1 MVACGVVV
9 ALVLAFG
16 MIAFAQDDS
25 ECLDIS
31 DAPLITQSEPVP
43 PNIMFVLDDSTSMD
57 YEVMTSQSGG
67 TFNQYRYIFDDL
79 GDNKIPAVVPFTVL
93 SGDERGLWR
102 SQWHGYN
109 RIYYN
114 PAVTYEPWP
123 RVTEVYPGISEPD
136 ADPNN
141 PPSHINS
148 PGVTADLSA
157 VYHQIADTAMNTIAD
172 DQDAGT
178 VFSTGWTQYEAVP
191 VESAVGGRFSM
202 TNLTGAYVIWESDLP
217 SDGQWEVRVWI
228 APFSVNDGN
237 AQYAIQHT
245 GAGSPAVVYVDQVAA
260 GIPAHGGW
268 VTLGTFS
275 FDAGLA
281 PRVEVR
287 RSPQSTGSFTFAD
300 AVEFRREGAVIQIPV
315 AHYYQYS
322 ALEGLPYLVTVDNG
336 SIGYFRFEDL
346 NDDEQVVYGEI
357 EAVAAPPADVQS
369 GRDYTAER
377 QNFANWF
384 TYYRRRSLTATD
396 AMARALEALS
406 GVRVGA
412 YSINGQIQ
420 QAVVPIDVDDENQ
433 TLDLLAELYEFSRL
447 IIDEVSPLRTGL
459 QAVGQ
464 YYDHS
469 GNGFAA
475 SPVEAACQHNF
486 AVVFTDGFWNGDDP
500 GVGNA
505 DGDQGAPFADNYAD
519 TLADVAMLY
528 WETDLATGL
537 NDLVPPSG
545 IDRAEWQHMVTYA
558 VALGVEG
565 TLDRDSFSPW
575 SNPPSDIPWPDVH
588 NDPDERVKIDDLWHA
603 TINSRGE
610 FYTAN
615 DPEALADAFM
625 EALTDI
631 QARIASAASVAVG
644 QGAEASEGTTIY
656 LPTFTTDS
664 WSGDIRAYAF
674 DTDTGEIN
682 TNSYLWSAAEQLDTL
697 DWQERRIAT
706 YQDENDD
713 GVAFDDLADLTADQQ
728 ALLNNDQDLLDY
740 LRGRRDQELQN
751 CGERRDRNRVLGDIV
766 HGGPVLYGGL
776 LYAGGNDG
784 MLHAFDAA
792 TGIERFAYIPGLV
805 FNQLAELS
813 ALDYNH
819 RFYVDK
825 APCIQTISSGS
836 TLLVGGLGKGG
847 KGYYALNVANAATI
861 SSQQEVV
868 DMVAWEF
875 PAGGA
880 TDADL
885 GYSYSPGFVVD
896 TAAGW
901 VVIFSNGYNSANGN
915 AVLFV
920 LNTDGTLRT
929 KIDTRVGDCNGLSP
943 PALVDVNNDDVVDY
957 AYAGDLK
964 GNLWKFDLTDPDA
977 ANWTLAYTGP
987 LFSARDAM
995 GNPQPITTEPDV
1007 MKHCL
1012 GSLPGYIVAVGTGK
1026 YLGQSDIGDTSG
1038 QTIYGVWDYGD
1049 DDDNS
1054 EFLGVREGVGLS
1066 NQPGTVSLLEQSLEI
1081 PDASYAFDGQSLTLR
1096 FITRRTAQWV
1106 VQADGDQQPNPSS
1119 VEDNNAGWFFD
1130 LPIAGERIIN
1140 DPIIRDGK
1148 LLFTST
1154 IPTTETCRAGGDAI
1168 FHEVDACSGR
1178 RLREPQLDITGNRIV
1193 DAQDEVEI
1201 TYTDPDTRGSV
1212 TERVPPSGLGFNQML
1227 SNPGLVRG
1235 TRGPGQGER
1244 LEYKVFSTSTGSVEV
1259 LGELSADGIYY
1270 WMQHG
1275 E

>member
-1 MVACGVVV
+1 M
-9 ALVLAFG
+9 VLAFG
-16 MIAFAQDDS
+16 MIAFAQDDP

-31 DAPLITQSEPVP
+31 DAPLITQSEAVP

-57 YEVMTSQSGG
+57 YEVMTSESGG

-79 GDNKIPAVVPFTVL
+79 GDNKIPTDVPFAVL
-93 SGDERGLWR
+93 SGDDRGLWR

-109 RIYYN
+109 RLYYN
-114 PAVTYEPWP
+114 PAVTYEPWT
-123 RVTEVYPGISEPD
+123 RVTEVYTGISDPN

-172 DQDAGT
+172 DQDAST

-202 TNLTGAYVIWESDLP
+202 TNLTGAYVLWESDLP

-237 AQYAIQHT
+237 AQYTIQHT
-245 GAGSPAVVYVDQVAA
+245 GAGSPAVVYVDQAA
-260 GIPAHGGW
+260 ADIPANGGW
-268 VTLGTFS
+268 VALGTFS

-300 AVEFRREGAVIQIPV
+300 AVEFRREGEVIQIPV
-315 AHYYQYS
+315 AHYFQYS
-322 ALEGLPYLVTVDNG
+322 ALENLSYLVTVDNG
-336 SIGYFRFEDL
+336 SISYFRFEDL
-346 NDDEQVVYGEI
+346 NDDDQLAYGEI
-357 EAVAAPPADVQS
+357 EAVATPPADVQS
-369 GRDYTAER
+369 QRDYAAER

-420 QAVVPIDVDDENQ
+420 QALVPIDVDDEDQ
-433 TLDLLAELYEFSRL
+433 TLDLLEELYEFSRL
-447 IIDEVSPLRTGL
+447 IIDEMSPLRIGL

-469 GNGFAA
+469 GSGFAE
-475 SPVEAACQHNF
+475 SPVEEACQHNF

-505 DGDQGAPFADNYAD
+505 DGDQGAPFADNYSD
-519 TLADVAMLY
+519 TLADVAMHY
-528 WETDLATGL
+528 YETDLATGL
-537 NDLVPPSG
+537 DDLVPPSG
-545 IDRAEWQHMVTYA
+545 LDRAEWQHMVIYA

-603 TINSRGE
+603 TINSRGV

-615 DPEALADAFM
+615 DPEALADAFT

-644 QGAEASEGTTIY
+644 QGGDVSDSATIY
-656 LPTFTTDS
+656 LPTFSTDG
-664 WSGDIRAYAF
+664 WSGDIRAYSF
-674 DTDTGEIN
+674 NTDSGEIN
-682 TNSYLWSAAEQLDTL
+682 TSSYLWSAAEQLDNL
-697 DWQERRIAT
+697 DWQNRYIAT
-706 YQDENDD
+706 YQDEDGD
-713 GVAFDDLADLTADQQ
+713 GVVFEDLADLTADQQ
-728 ALLNNDQDLLDY
+728 AFINNDQDLLDY

-751 CGERRDRNRVLGDIV
+751 GGERRDRIRVMGDIV
-766 HGGPVLYGGL
+766 QGGPVFHDGL

-784 MLHAFDAA
+784 MLHAFNAD
-792 TGIERFAYIPGLV
+792 TGIERFAYVPGLV
-805 FNQLAELS
+805 FDHLAELGNP
-813 ALDYNH
+813 DYDH

-825 APCIQTISSGS
+825 APYIQEISSGN

-847 KGYYALNVANAATI
+847 KGYYALNVSGAATVTNL
-861 SSQQEVV
+861 QEVV

-875 PAGGA
+875 PAADA
-880 TDADL
+880 TDSDM
-885 GYSYSPGFVVD
+885 GYSYSPGYVVN
-896 TAAGW
+896 TTAGW
-901 VVIFSNGYNSANGN
+901 VVIFSNGYNSVNGR

-920 LNTDGTLRT
+920 LNTAGTLIT
-929 KIDTRVGDCNGLSP
+929 KIDTGVGGCNGLSS
-943 PALVDVNNDDVVDY
+943 PALVDVDNDDLVDY
-957 AYAGDLK
+957 AYAGDLR
-964 GNLWKFDLTDPDA
+964 GNLWKFDLTAESTGD
-977 ANWTLAYTGP
+977 WTVSYSAP
-987 LFSARDAM
+987 LFAARDAL

-1054 EFLGVREGVGLS
+1054 EFLGAREEGTGLS
-1066 NQPGTVSLLEQSLEI
+1066 NQSATVSLLQQSLEI
-1081 PDASYAFDGQSLTLR
+1081 PDDSYTVDGQSLTLR
-1096 FITRRTAQWV
+1096 FITRHTAQWV

-1119 VEDNNAGWFFD
+1119 AEDNNAGWLFD

-1148 LLFTST
+1148 LLFTSS

-1178 RLREPQLDITGNRIV
+1178 RLRDPQLDITGNRIV

-1201 TYTDPDTRGSV
+1201 TYTDPDTGGSV
-1212 TERVPPSGLGFNQML
+1212 TERVPPSGLGFEQLL
-1227 SNPGLVRG
+1227 SNPGFVRG

-1244 LEYKVFSTSTGSVEV
+1244 LEYKVFSTSAGGVEV
-1259 LGELSADGIYY
+1259 VGELSADGIYY

-1275 E
+1275 DE

>member
-1 MVACGVVV
+1 M
-9 ALVLAFG
+9 
-16 MIAFAQDDS
+16 
-25 ECLDIS
+25 
-31 DAPLITQSEPVP
+31 
-43 PNIMFVLDDSTSMD
+43 
-57 YEVMTSQSGG
+57 
-67 TFNQYRYIFDDL
+67 
-79 GDNKIPAVVPFTVL
+79 
-93 SGDERGLWR
+93 
-102 SQWHGYN
+102 
-109 RIYYN
+109 
-114 PAVTYEPWP
+114 
-123 RVTEVYPGISEPD
+123 
-136 ADPNN
+136 
-141 PPSHINS
+141 
-148 PGVTADLSA
+148 
-157 VYHQIADTAMNTIAD
+157 
-172 DQDAGT
+172 
-178 VFSTGWTQYEAVP
+178 
-191 VESAVGGRFSM
+191 
-202 TNLTGAYVIWESDLP
+202 
-217 SDGQWEVRVWI
+217 
-228 APFSVNDGN
+228 
-237 AQYAIQHT
+237 
-245 GAGSPAVVYVDQVAA
+245 
-260 GIPAHGGW
+260 
-268 VTLGTFS
+268 LGTFS

-281 PRVEVR
+281 QRVEVR
-287 RSPQSTGSFTFAD
+287 RSAQSTGSFTFAD
-300 AVEFRREGAVIQIPV
+300 AVEFRKEGEVIQIPV

-322 ALEGLPYLVTVDNG
+322 ASEGLPYLVTVDNG

-346 NDDEQVVYGEI
+346 KDDDYVNYGEI
-357 EAVAAPPADVQS
+357 EAVTTPPADVQS
-369 GRDYTAER
+369 ARDYAAER

-384 TYYRRRSLTATD
+384 TYFRRRSLTATD

-420 QAVVPIDVDDENQ
+420 QTVLPIDVDEEDQ
-433 TLDLLAELYEFSRL
+433 TVDLLEELYEFSRL
-447 IIDEVSPLRTGL
+447 IIDELSPLRTGL

-469 GNGFAA
+469 VSGFTA
-475 SPVEAACQHNF
+475 SPVETACQHNF

-500 GVGNA
+500 GVDNA
-505 DGDQGAPFADNYAD
+505 DGDDGAPFADSYAD
-519 TLADVAMLY
+519 TLADVAMY
-528 WETDLATGL
+528 YYEEDLATDL
-537 NDLVPPSG
+537 DDLVPPSG
-545 IDRAEWQHMVTYA
+545 IDRSERQHMVTYA

-615 DPEALADAFM
+615 NPEALADAFT

-631 QARIASAASVAVG
+631 QARIVSAASVTVG
-644 QGAEASEGTTIY
+644 QGIEASDGSTIY
-656 LPTFTTDS
+656 LPTFSTDG
-664 WSGDIRAYAF
+664 WSGDIKAYSF
-674 DTDTGEIN
+674 DTDTGEFN
-682 TNSYLWSAAEQLDTL
+682 TNSYLWSAADQLDNL
-697 DWQERRIAT
+697 EWQERRIAT
-706 YQDENDD
+706 FNTETSQ
-713 GVAFDDLADLTADQQ
+713 GVAFQELGDLSPGQQTA
-728 ALLNNDQDLLDY
+728 LNDDQDLLDY

-751 CGERRDRNRVLGDIV
+751 GGERRDRSRVLGDIV
-766 HGGPVLYGGL
+766 RGGPVLYGGL
-776 LYAGGNDG
+776 LYAGANDG
-784 MLHAFDAA
+784 MLHAFDPA
-792 TGIERFAYIPGLV
+792 TGIECFAYVPGLV
-805 FNQLAELS
+805 FNQLA
-813 ALDYNH
+813 ALGAPHYNH

-825 APCIQTISSGS
+825 APYIQTTSSGS

-868 DMVAWEF
+868 NMVAWEF
-875 PAGGA
+875 PAGGD
-880 TDADL
+880 TDSDM
-885 GYSYSPGFVVD
+885 GYSYSPGYVVN

-901 VVIFSNGYNSANGN
+901 VVVFSNGYNSANGN

-920 LNTDGTLRT
+920 LGIDGTLRT
-929 KIDTRVGDCNGLSP
+929 KIDTDVGDCNGLSP
-943 PALVDVNNDDVVDY
+943 PALVDVDNDDRVEY

-964 GNLWKFDLTDPDA
+964 GNLWKFDLTDTDA
-977 ANWTLAYTGP
+977 ANWALAYTGP
-987 LFSARDAM
+987 LFSARDVL

-1054 EFLGVREGVGLS
+1054 EFLGVREGAGLS
-1066 NQPGTVSLLEQSLEI
+1066 NQPGTVSLLEQSLAI
-1081 PDASYAFDGQSLTLR
+1081 PDDSYSVSGQSLILR
-1096 FITRRTAQWV
+1096 FITRRAAQWV

-1148 LLFTST
+1148 LLFSST
-1154 IPTTETCRAGGDAI
+1154 IPTTETCRTGGGAI

-1178 RLREPQLDITGNRIV
+1178 RLREPQLDITGNRII
-1193 DAQDEVEI
+1193 DTQDEVEI
-1201 TYTDPDTRGSV
+1201 TYTDLDTGSSV
-1212 TERVPPSGLGFNQML
+1212 TERVPPSGLGFEQML
-1227 SNPGLVRG
+1227 SNPGFVRG

-1244 LEYKVFSTSTGSVEV
+1244 LEYKVFSTSTGGMEV

-1275 E
+1275 DD